1 MQLEFFKSMGAS
13 APLTH
18 PKDTPDSSSIIAIS
32 DNLPIGV
39 DFQEKVDHSLS
50 TVKKDEAIYSCDLC
64 RRGSAK
70 FNLVSFLK
78 VIFLKNSIKSNFPS
92 KLFY

>member
-1 MQLEFFKSMGAS
+1 MREEKYPPFSPGEADDEE
-13 APLTH
+13 TNI
-18 PKDTPDSSSIIAIS
+18 DSCPIS
-32 DNLPIGV
+32 DNLPI

-78 VIFLKNSIKSNFPS
+78 VCFSRTESSQISH
-92 KLFY
+92 